1 MYNPEE
7 SGDES
12 GEPNSSEI
20 DLTKSPKEISR
31 NPLDFTKEQAKQ
43 ENKQLNDNDDKM
55 FSERKKVISA
65 YKEATGIK
73 VSREL
78 VKII

>member
-7 SGDES
+7 SGDNSDES
-12 GEPNSSEI
+12 EET
-20 DLTKSPKEISR
+20 DL
-31 NPLDFTKEQAKQ
+31 TKEQAKQ

-55 FSERKKVISA
+55 ISERKKVISA

-78 VKII
+78 VKIL

>member
-31 NPLDFTKEQAKQ
+31 NPEDF
-43 ENKQLNDNDDKM
+43 
-55 FSERKKVISA
+55 
-65 YKEATGIK
+65 IK
-73 VSREL
+73 F
-78 VKII
+78 